1 MKFALVMGAS
11 GDIGKAIADEL
22 AEDGWSLYLHYNKGK
37 QRVEEQLV
45 LLQQQYPKQ
54 DFFSLQLDMT
64 QEKNI
69 SELAESLFQV
79 DAVVFSS
86 GFATYHLLTEVSA
99 TEMHDLF
106 AVHVTTPIQL
116 IQLLQDK
123 LTRSALGRIVFVGS
137 VYGEAGS
144 PMEVIYSTAK
154 GAQSAFVKAYSKEVA
169 SLGITV
175 NVVAPGAVDTKMISD
190 FSQEELESLLE
201 EIPAGRLATAQDIS
215 FWVKQLLN
223 QRSGYITGQTITVSG
238 GWLK

>member
-69 SELAESLFQV
+69 SELVESLFQV

-86 GFATYHLLTEVSA
+86 GFTH
-99 TEMHDLF
+99 
-106 AVHVTTPIQL
+106 
-116 IQLLQDK
+116 
-123 LTRSALGRIVFVGS
+123 
-137 VYGEAGS
+137 
-144 PMEVIYSTAK
+144 
-154 GAQSAFVKAYSKEVA
+154 
-169 SLGITV
+169 
-175 NVVAPGAVDTKMISD
+175 
-190 FSQEELESLLE
+190 
-201 EIPAGRLATAQDIS
+201 
-215 FWVKQLLN
+215 
-223 QRSGYITGQTITVSG
+223 
-238 GWLK
+238 